1 VAANRLRPAGFAD
14 VTLWVLE
21 GNTRARRFYELAGW
35 IPDGAEK
42 DDDMA
47 GTTIREVRYRREL

>member
-1 VAANRLRPAGFAD
+1 
-14 VTLWVLE
+14 VLE